1 MKKPSALGV
10 RGLLEIYVERTER
23 HRRWDDLLKFAR
35 QHPSPRW
42 VFRGQSQK
50 WPLKPTA
57 GRSDRYSKSRELQLF
72 NEFKR
77 LASPMIDR
85 SQVATDWDWLF
96 LAQHHGLPTRLLD
109 WTTNPLIAAYFAC
122 ETSARGKRDG
132 EIIAVEIADV
142 GRISEDDLAAGPF
155 DVRQTRFMFPTVVA
169 PRIASQRGLFSV
181 HATPDRNWIL
191 KAKTTRH
198 TIKAGD
204 KAEFRE
210 LLFGLGVDSAMVM
223 ADVDGTAANLAWR
236 YRTGR
241 AF

>member
-1 MKKPSALGV
+1 VKKPFTGGVKGALD
-10 RGLLEIYVERTER
+10 IYIERAER
-23 HRRWDDLLKFAR
+23 HRRWDELLKFAR
-35 QHPSPRW
+35 QHPAPRW

-50 WPLKPTA
+50 WPLKPTV
-57 GRSDRYSKSRELQLF
+57 GRTERYSRIRELQLF

-77 LASPMIDR
+77 LANPMIDR
-85 SQVATDWDWLF
+85 TQVASDWDWLF

-142 GRISEDDLAAGPF
+142 GRFSEDDLVASPF
-155 DVRQTRFMFPTVVA
+155 DVPQTRFMFPTVVA
-169 PRIASQRGLFSV
+169 PRMASQRGLFSIHSV
-181 HATPDRNWIL
+181 PDRNWIL
-191 KAKTTRH
+191 KEKTTRH
-198 TIKAGD
+198 VIRAGD

-210 LLFGLGVDSAMVM
+210 LLFGLGVDSAMAM
-223 ADVDGTAANLAWR
+223 ADLDGTAANLAWR
-236 YRTGR
+236 FKTGR